1 MSQRRR
7 LTTLVAVLAIGAAA
21 VLSAAQ
27 WVGEAADATPQLRA
41 DPTVAAPHGVLR
53 PVDGR
58 AEQLWGR
65 TQRRLPRSVGDTT
78 ALAGFGVVVIGLAFV
93 TSPARRRSRGLLLG
107 AAHVRG
113 PPLLLVP

>member
-7 LTTLVAVLAIGAAA
+7 LTALVAVLAIGVAA
-21 VLSAAQ
+21 VLTAAQ

-41 DPTVAAPHGVLR
+41 GPTVDVPRGALR
-53 PVDGR
+53 PVEGR
-58 AEQLWGR
+58 PEQVWGR
-65 TQRRLPRSVGDTT
+65 TQRRPQRTVGDATT
-78 ALAGFGVVVIGLAFV
+78 LARFLVVVLGLAFV
-93 TSPARRRSRGLLLG
+93 TSPGGRRRRGRLLG